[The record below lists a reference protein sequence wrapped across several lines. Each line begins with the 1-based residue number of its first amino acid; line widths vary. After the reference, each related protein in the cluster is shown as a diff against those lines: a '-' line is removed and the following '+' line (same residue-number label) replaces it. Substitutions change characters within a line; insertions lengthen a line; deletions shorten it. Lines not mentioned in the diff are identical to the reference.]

1 MNHIHYIIIKNPEA
15 AKTKYFGATD
25 WTYNRDEAV
34 RFEGMSDAMRT
45 IKAIACATAS
55 AATA

>member
-15 AKTKYFGATD
+15 AKTKYFGAQD

-34 RFEGMSDAMRT
+34 RFEVSADAIRV
-45 IKAIACATAS
+45 IKAIACKTATWVS
-55 AATA
+55 A